1 MKLFDFFRPA
11 TRLIILFN
19 VVSVIFILSII
30 SYIPIEPLVSYET
43 ADNNGA
49 SCPYY
54 FTLQSLLTSYP
65 QLSGDKAN
73 LKYIKDRLV
82 RFERKMRKPTPSFLI
97 NDYKV
102 PYYNSL
108 AALNL
113 TSINQTKSP
122 SAIIKAATQ
131 TFPIVDKFYLDT
143 RIYCRSTYFEWGS
156 QSRRILRYNLNG
168 MYDLAPPYSR
178 VLMATTTDWI
188 TGNSPGL
195 FVLNQN
201 ETLDTRFMTGLPL
214 LSALYVLPKSKYTH
228 YGFYDSPGNW
238 RYFNSVKLRD
248 PVIRKVMDI
257 SGNDIFTFFKSDL
270 KKTTLPDTSILPS
283 KIDPLFG
290 NAYVSLINNKSYGIA
305 YMANAITYE
314 DTAVAN
320 QYENTVKQYFADH
333 QDVTAFSNTT
343 DAMYNKLMQLKAKHD
358 VILEAPDPLASLNA
372 TASDQPKGSV
382 DIKRILAE
390 RALFNTKCLDKNC
403 LFVFNMG
410 LSPGWKAYVNGK
422 ESKIMRV
429 NYSFM
434 ATEVPEGEATV
445 WFIYASQSQLIT
457 YFISVFTLLF
467 IILTTAF
474 YQRKPQDE
482 PIV

>member
-195 FVLNQN
+195 FRPQSKRN
-201 ETLDTRFMTGLPL
+201 TGY
-214 LSALYVLPKSKYTH
+214 A
-228 YGFYDSPGNW
+228 FYDG
-238 RYFNSVKLRD
+238 FAAVKCA
-248 PVIRKVMDI
+248 IC
-257 SGNDIFTFFKSDL
+257 FTEK
-270 KKTTLPDTSILPS
+270 
-283 KIDPLFG
+283 
-290 NAYVSLINNKSYGIA
+290 
-305 YMANAITYE
+305 
-314 DTAVAN
+314 
-320 QYENTVKQYFADH
+320 
-333 QDVTAFSNTT
+333 
-343 DAMYNKLMQLKAKHD
+343 
-358 VILEAPDPLASLNA
+358 
-372 TASDQPKGSV
+372 
-382 DIKRILAE
+382 
-390 RALFNTKCLDKNC
+390 
-403 LFVFNMG
+403 
-410 LSPGWKAYVNGK
+410 
-422 ESKIMRV
+422 
-429 NYSFM
+429 
-434 ATEVPEGEATV
+434 
-445 WFIYASQSQLIT
+445 
-457 YFISVFTLLF
+457 
-467 IILTTAF
+467 
-474 YQRKPQDE
+474 
-482 PIV
+482 